1 MGKLPVLKA
10 REIVAALQKVS
21 FEVDHA
27 TGSRYILL
35 HPDGRRVVVPYHGN
49 RDIKQAVLK
58 SILKQAGLT
67 VEEFKNFLA

>member
-10 REIVAALQKVS
+10 REIVAALQKVG
-21 FEVDHA
+21 FEVDHV
-27 TGSRYILL
+27 TGSHYILR
-35 HPDGRRVVVPYHGN
+35 HPDARRVVVPYHGN

-67 VEEFKNFLA
+67 AEEFRNFLA

>member
-35 HPDGRRVVVPYHGN
+35 HPDGRRVV
-49 RDIKQAVLK
+49 
-58 SILKQAGLT
+58 
-67 VEEFKNFLA
+67 